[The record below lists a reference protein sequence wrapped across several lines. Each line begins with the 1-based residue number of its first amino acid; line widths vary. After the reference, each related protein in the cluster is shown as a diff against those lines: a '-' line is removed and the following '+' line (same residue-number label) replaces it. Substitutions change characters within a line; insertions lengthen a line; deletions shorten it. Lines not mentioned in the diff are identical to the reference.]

1 MIGLKVPKNNAND
14 IRIVLIGAKLLNL
27 DYKIYQ
33 ENDFVYLPLID
44 DSKLKELNIDYEVV
58 DVEFNKHKTSP
69 KSFMDFLE
77 GKIDG
82 EKIDKIK
89 TSFDII
95 GDVVILEIP
104 DELYD
109 YRFDIGKA
117 ALNFTK
123 RKSVFMKKSE
133 IKGVIRVRDM
143 ELIAGLDISET
154 IHKEYGSKI
163 CLDVRKVYFS
173 PRLATERKRIM
184 DEVVDGEVILDMFTG
199 AGPFVVDI
207 CRNRDVFIYAV
218 DINPDAI
225 YYLKKNIQINKLEG
239 MVEPLLGDA
248 REVLSKKDLKVDRV
262 LMNLPG
268 LAYEFLDLAIELV
281 KPGGIINYYEFSSDF
296 ETPIQHI
303 INAAGH
309 RHVEILNKRHV
320 KSRSPG
326 VWHIAIDACIN

>member
-1 MIGLKVPKNNAND
+1 MYIILFLEDYYMIGLKVPKNNAND

-44 DSKLKELNIDYEVV
+44 DSKLNELDINYELV
-58 DVEFNKHKTSP
+58 DVEFDEHKVSP
-69 KSFMDFLE
+69 KSFMDFLD

-82 EKIDKIK
+82 DKIDKIK

-109 YRFDIGKA
+109 YRFDIGDA

-133 IKGVIRVRDM
+133 IKGVIRVREM
-143 ELIAGLDISET
+143 EHIAGVDVSET

-173 PRLATERKRIM
+173 PRLATERKRIL
-184 DEVVDGEVILDMFTG
+184 DDVIDGEVILDMFTG
-199 AGPFVVDI
+199 AGPFVVNI
-207 CRNRDVFIYAV
+207 CRNRNVFIYAV

-225 YYLKKNIQINKLEG
+225 Y
-239 MVEPLLGDA
+239 
-248 REVLSKKDLKVDRV
+248 
-262 LMNLPG
+262 
-268 LAYEFLDLAIELV
+268 
-281 KPGGIINYYEFSSDF
+281 
-296 ETPIQHI
+296 
-303 INAAGH
+303 
-309 RHVEILNKRHV
+309 
-320 KSRSPG
+320 
-326 VWHIAIDACIN
+326 

>member
-14 IRIVLIGAKLLNL
+14 IRKVLINENLLNL
-27 DYKIYQ
+27 DYKIFQ
-33 ENDFVYLPLID
+33 KENFVYLPLID
-44 DSKLKELNIDYEVV
+44 DSQLRKLGIDYEIVNV
-58 DVEFNKHKTSP
+58 NFIEHKQGP
-69 KSFMDFLE
+69 KSFMDFLK
-77 GKIDG
+77 GKIDK
-82 EKIDKIK
+82 EEIKKIK

-109 YRFDIGKA
+109 YRFDIGDA

-133 IKGVIRVRDM
+133 IKGVIRVREM
-143 ELIAGLDISET
+143 EHLAGLDISET

-163 CLDVRKVYFS
+163 MLDVRKVYFS
-173 PRLATERKRIM
+173 PRLATERKRIL
-184 DEVVDGEVILDMFTG
+184 EQVVNGEIILDMFTG

-218 DINPDAI
+218 DINSDAI
-225 YYLKKNIQINKLEG
+225 YYLNKNIELNHLEG

-248 REVLSKKDLKVDRV
+248 KEVLKNKVLEIDRV

-268 LAYEFLDLAIELV
+268 LAYDFLDLAMDLV

-296 ETPIQHI
+296 DTPIQHI
-303 INAAGH
+303 IDAAGS
-309 RHVEILNKRHV
+309 RDVEILDRRKV

-326 VWHIAIDACIN
+326 VWHIAIDARIN